1 MSHLLV
7 NGLRVRG
14 KVGCKDSERAHPQM
28 LRFDFRIDYDMR
40 AAIERDDVSQAIDY
54 KVAASCVR
62 ELVVSGEWKLLETL
76 AHDVA
81 AHLRPLHETTKRVEV
96 SVTKDVIADSSSV
109 AVVYVLQL

>member
-28 LRFDFRIDYDMR
+28 LRFDLRIDYDMR
-40 AAIERDDVSQAIDY
+40 AAIERDDVNQAIDY

-62 ELVVSGEWKLLETL
+62 ELVGSGEWKLLETL

-81 AHLRPLHETTKRVEV
+81 ARLRTLHETTSRIEV

-109 AVVYVLQL
+109 AAVYVMAV